1 MKSNMKTIAFIIFC
15 SILLYF
21 TKVKYDDHNINKSVL
36 ACVPAQKNKSTNM
49 TPEEAKIYCE
59 KEIKNKLK

>member
-36 ACVPAQKNKSTNM
+36 ACVLAQKNKSTNM
-49 TPEEAKIYCE
+49 TP
-59 KEIKNKLK
+59 